1 MQPPALSLAPVPP
14 NRGIFIPDWGSV
26 FGLLRAGSQGCRHQ
40 LGPKSTACR
49 SDVELRREVDI
60 LIKRI
65 EIFRDPASI
74 ERLEGGYDLGTIQGL
89 LGHSDVTTTMLY
101 THVLNHGA
109 RGSS

>member
-1 MQPPALSLAPVPP
+1 
-14 NRGIFIPDWGSV
+14 
-26 FGLLRAGSQGCRHQ
+26 
-40 LGPKSTACR
+40 
-49 SDVELRREVDI
+49 VDI

>member
-1 MQPPALSLAPVPP
+1 
-14 NRGIFIPDWGSV
+14 
-26 FGLLRAGSQGCRHQ
+26 
-40 LGPKSTACR
+40 
-49 SDVELRREVDI
+49 VDI

-74 ERLEGGYDLGTIQGL
+74 ERLEGGYDLGNIHGA
-89 LGHSDVTTTMLY
+89 LGDRDVTTTMLY